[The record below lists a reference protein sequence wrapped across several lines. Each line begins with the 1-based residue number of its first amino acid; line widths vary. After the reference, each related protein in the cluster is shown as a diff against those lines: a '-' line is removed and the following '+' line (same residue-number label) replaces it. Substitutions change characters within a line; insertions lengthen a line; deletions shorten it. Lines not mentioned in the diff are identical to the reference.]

1 MIASAKEVPMPRNRQ
16 TFHDPQDELPPVTIE
31 ILKGDLMRFTQI
43 DAEGRPNVVTLSP
56 RHGVQRGSFG
66 MPLPQAGDRKA
77 EA

>member
-1 MIASAKEVPMPRNRQ
+1 MPRNRQ
-16 TFHDPQDELPPVTIE
+16 TFHDPKDELPPVTIE

-43 DAEGRPNVVTLSP
+43 DAGGRPNVVTLSP